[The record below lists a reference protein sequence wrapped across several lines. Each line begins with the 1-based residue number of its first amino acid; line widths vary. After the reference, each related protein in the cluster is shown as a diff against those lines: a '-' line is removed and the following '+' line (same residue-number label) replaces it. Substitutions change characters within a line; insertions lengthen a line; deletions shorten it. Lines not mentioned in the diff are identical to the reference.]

1 MAFINQKKINLVNKV
16 FSSVNKKYDI
26 MNDIMSLG
34 AHRIW
39 KRDLVEWMSPNKNDL
54 LIDVASGSGDVAKIF
69 SETSASVVLED
80 FKNGSFMIFLLQV

>member
-1 MAFINQKKINLVNKV
+1 MTFINQKKINLVNNV
-16 FSSVNKKYDI
+16 FNSVNKKYDL

-54 LIDVASGSGDVAKIF
+54 LIDVASGSGDIAQIF
-69 SETSASVVLED
+69 S
-80 FKNGSFMIFLLQV
+80 KNKE